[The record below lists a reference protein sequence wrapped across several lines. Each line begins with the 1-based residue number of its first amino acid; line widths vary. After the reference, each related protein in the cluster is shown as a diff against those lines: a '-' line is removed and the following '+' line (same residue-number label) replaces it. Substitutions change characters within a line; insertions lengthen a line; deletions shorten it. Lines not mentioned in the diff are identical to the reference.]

1 MICYYKPIL
10 ITLFHAQLELLDKKI
25 SKFIYLRVNL
35 IFYVKKFTIWSL
47 SVVFVTLIAC
57 SIQSISADHESD
69 GGIFKDRSEVNLA
82 DTKNTNYQVYVQ
94 VVHRNV
100 DGHLISVIESTANA
114 GHISH
119 KITDDIFD
127 MLLGKKEI
135 VTIDN
140 IKYEKVQYT
149 FSPTLEQRY
158 MAMYP
163 IPEQITIN
171 IKVEESASVQMNK
184 KTKDH
189 NVWKIHYCAD
199 FANIGHHDGIQCI
212 PVFQVLV
219 PTMTLEPTDVITQHW
234 TILRELN

>member
-1 MICYYKPIL
+1 M

-100 DGHLISVIESTANA
+100 DGQLISVIESTANA